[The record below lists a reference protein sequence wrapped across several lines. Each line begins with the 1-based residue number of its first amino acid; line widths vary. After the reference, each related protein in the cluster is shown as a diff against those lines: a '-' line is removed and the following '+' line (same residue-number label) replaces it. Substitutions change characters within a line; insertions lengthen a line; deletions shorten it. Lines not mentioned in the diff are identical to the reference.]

1 MIISSR
7 EMKVFVQQSEH
18 CIAYYNGKMWIPRSQ
33 DSIGS
38 PDLLFLSCG
47 INWDSTGSCA
57 LEICFSPLIFDL
69 YSSLDCINN
78 ARVNSRKTSSHYQQ
92 EGPIRI
98 MSEFFIVSK
107 RNIHLPANDNAFHGI
122 C

>member
-18 CIAYYNGKMWIPRSQ
+18 YIAYYNGKMWIPRSQ
-33 DSIGS
+33 D
-38 PDLLFLSCG
+38 LLFLSCG
-47 INWDSTGSCA
+47 INWDSMGSCA
-57 LEICFSPLIFDL
+57 LGICFSPLIFDL
-69 YSSLDCINN
+69 HSSLDCINN

-92 EGPIRI
+92 EGTIWI
-98 MSEFFIVSK
+98 VSEIFIVSK
-107 RNIHLPANDNAFHGI
+107 RDINLPSNGNAFHGI